1 MGWNGI
7 GWFVALCL
15 GTAGSAVTYL
25 WPDYR
30 AFGYL
35 LLVVAFASL
44 VGAIWG
50 LSEKVFPKVRA
61 LHIHI
66 GTQRVMLLFGIL
78 GTWVFLTLT
87 LGMVAWTIASPP
99 AAAGKTASIDEGPV
113 AWLQGFSSMEGGLA
127 GFNVFALRFQ
137 GANISKEAIELRSA
151 RITSL
156 IDGTRLDLEIVG
168 NDQDGT
174 SKIVPINR
182 VQLIAPGAPIELVA
196 KFGPPDPSTPGNIMG
211 LDPRVFLEKW
221 RQFSFDAADNK
232 RAYHFDVNENAFMV
246 FFKGK
251 VGPSVTLKPENEV
264 KHSSIFD

>member
-7 GWFVALCL
+7 GWFVAVCL

-44 VGAIWG
+44 VGASWG
-50 LSEKVFPKVRA
+50 LAEKLFPKVRA
-61 LHIHI
+61 LHTRI

-78 GTWVFLTLT
+78 GTWVFVTLA
-87 LGMVAWTIASPP
+87 LGVVAWTIANPPP
-99 AAAGKTASIDEGPV
+99 ALRKAGPVDEGPIS
-113 AWLQGFSSMEGGLA
+113 WLQGFSSMEGGMN
-127 GFNVFALRFQ
+127 GFNVFALTFQ
-137 GANISKEAIELRSA
+137 GANISKESIELKSA
-151 RITSL
+151 HITSL

-168 NDQDGT
+168 NDQSGT
-174 SKIVPINR
+174 SKVVPINQ
-182 VQLIAPGAPIELVA
+182 VQLIAPGAPIELVV
-196 KFGPPDPSTPGNIMG
+196 KFGPPDPNAPGKIMG
-211 LDPRVFLEKW
+211 LDPKVFLEKW

-232 RAYHFDVNENAFMV
+232 RTYHFDVNENAFMI

-251 VGPSVTLKPENEV
+251 VGPRVVLKPENE
-264 KHSSIFD
+264 KRSSIFD